1 MSSDNVKA
9 VTIMILGK
17 EYLISCSDDERNDLI
32 SAADFLD
39 DKMRDIRDTGKVI
52 GTDRIAVMAALNI
65 AHELLGQSSSSS
77 SPGTKNTGDVE
88 SKIKSIQAKIEDAL
102 FRSRQLELEAWGQ
115 QHSSAIDLFLNVLV
129 MGVSCRMR
137 NWPGYSWALI

>member
-39 DKMRDIRDTGKVI
+39 DKMREIRDTGKVI

-65 AHELLGQSSSSS
+65 AHELLGQSSGSS
-77 SPGTKNTGDVE
+77 SPGTKSTGDIE

-102 FRSRQLELEAWGQ
+102 FRSRQLELEA
-115 QHSSAIDLFLNVLV
+115 
-129 MGVSCRMR
+129 
-137 NWPGYSWALI
+137 